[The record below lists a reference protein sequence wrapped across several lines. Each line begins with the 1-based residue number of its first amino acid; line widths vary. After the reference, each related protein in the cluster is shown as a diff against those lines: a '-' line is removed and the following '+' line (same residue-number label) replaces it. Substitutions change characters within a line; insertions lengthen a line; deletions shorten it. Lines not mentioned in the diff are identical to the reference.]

1 MRVVEIVHDE
11 LQLVEIDVQTVEQVE
26 LALHVKTVT
35 LSEAPTEEIPLEIVG
50 LQTKLVE
57 AQVQVPSI
65 NCRLP

>member
-1 MRVVEIVHDE
+1 MHDE

-26 LALHVKTVT
+26 MALQDETMTVT
-35 LSEAPTEEIPLEIVG
+35 EASTEENPSMEIVG